1 MKSTKISDKLQNIEL
16 FHSHSL
22 SSDEFLRKIFIVGYN
37 SKALN
42 KSLAK
47 SISFDRETKKIVELI
62 ESKEITIRSCGPL
75 ILGLVRIYDRV
86 VKNLLED
93 VQNVLNKKQNDKKTH
108 KTHRTKETKDVI
120 EEETMDNTDV
130 LEKEIIPKN
139 SFDLSISNYLHT
151 SPLKHGIF
159 SLLAEQTPSR
169 YKTKISSEKK
179 DLSSIEAFRG
189 DVSGESNNTT
199 ENKLTSEIKVNKTLS
214 NIREE
219 PIFEENQGDFKNF
232 FQIISGNQKKE
243 GDLIQ
248 ELLESESKVNFK
260 MDGGGFFD
268 EIEQM
273 EIKLDEPKFEE
284 EEKEKE
290 IKLSSEI
297 EQKLENLRINNKKI
311 KYKIAFPSDEV
322 VCIDNEKM
330 SKEKEELM
338 RKEESS
344 IEIFM
349 RVK

>member
-1 MKSTKISDKLQNIEL
+1 MKSTKISDKNQNIEL

-93 VQNVLNKKQNDKKTH
+93 VQNVLSKKQHDKKTQ

-120 EEETMDNTDV
+120 EEETMDNTEV
-130 LEKEIIPKN
+130 IEKAIEHKKP
-139 SFDLSISNYLHT
+139 SDSSISNYFLT

-169 YKTKISSEKK
+169 YKSNLSSEKK
-179 DLSSIEAFRG
+179 DLSSIEAFRA
-189 DVSGESNNTT
+189 DVSGEGINTT
-199 ENKLTSEIKVNKTLS
+199 ENKLTSEIKMNKTLS

-219 PIFEENQGDFKNF
+219 PIFEDNQGDFKNF
-232 FQIISGNQKKE
+232 FQIISGNQKRE

-248 ELLESESKVNFK
+248 ELLESESKANFK

-273 EIKLDEPKFEE
+273 EIKIDEPKFDEE
-284 EEKEKE
+284 EKE

-311 KYKIAFPSDEV
+311 KYKITFPSDEM

-338 RKEESS
+338 RKEESP
-344 IEIFM
+344 IEIYM